1 MTAALIVP
9 TEATAALETQ
19 RDSIVTNAEA
29 LVVQNQGSLEA
40 AGAMLTD
47 FIKPMLK
54 EIAEACDPV
63 CSAANAAHKAATKQ
77 RKDLQAPLLEAETIV
92 KGKMGTYV
100 QAENRKRIAEEQRIA
115 REEAA
120 AEANRVQEEQE
131 AIQRAAAAEAAG
143 RPEEA
148 EAIIEQ
154 AVERTEQPLPP
165 PRVAPPPPRKV
176 AGVNIREEWECEVTD
191 MREFLR
197 AVLAGQ
203 APEAAVSIDI
213 GKLNKMVR
221 AMDGQMQWAGVKISK
236 TSRVA
241 SRGR

>member
-1 MTAALIVP
+1 MSAALIVP
-9 TEATAALETQ
+9 IDAAAELATQ
-19 RDSIVTNAEA
+19 RDSIVTEA
-29 LVVQNQGSLEA
+29 TDLAVESQESLEA
-40 AGAMLTD
+40 AGALLTEV
-47 FIKPMLK
+47 IKPMLK
-54 EIAEACDPV
+54 QIAAACDPV
-63 CSAANAAHKAATKQ
+63 CEATNAAHVTATTQ
-77 RKDLQAPLLEAETIV
+77 RKNLKAPLLEAEKIV
-92 KGKMGTYV
+92 KGKMGDYV
-100 QAENRKRIAEEQRIA
+100 QEENRKRAEAQARIE
-115 REEAA
+115 REEREATAKREREALEA
-120 AEANRVQEEQE
+120 AE
-131 AIQRAAAAEAAG
+131 AAEAAG
-143 RPEEA
+143 KPEEA
-148 EAIIEQ
+148 EAIIDK
-154 AVERTEQPLPP
+154 AVERAEQPLPP

-176 AGVNIREEWECEVTD
+176 AGVNIREEWECEITD